1 MQFCQQLSAY
11 LSTKEYTGYQL
22 YLDMYE
28 QAILCDECGYDSVAL
43 TEHHLINILMISI
56 VYFDLIWIL
65 HSHLPFPLCISFV
78 PIVQNDQ
85 KYNDNKTK

>member
-43 TEHHLINILMISI
+43 TEHHLINILMMPAPLQFAVKIAASTKNI
-56 VYFDLIWIL
+56 KIINFD
-65 HSHLPFPLCISFV
+65 H
-78 PIVQNDQ
+78 QNV
-85 KYNDNKTK
+85 KF